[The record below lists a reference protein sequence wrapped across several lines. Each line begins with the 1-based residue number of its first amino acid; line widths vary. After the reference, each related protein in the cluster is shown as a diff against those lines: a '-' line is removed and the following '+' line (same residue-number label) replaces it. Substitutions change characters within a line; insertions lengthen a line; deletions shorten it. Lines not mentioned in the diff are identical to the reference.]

1 MATKSNFTARLPY
14 LDHLR
19 EQVAGMG
26 FVLTRGRGAGEVGS
40 IQAFLN
46 AMSSGE
52 VVAFPLIADAADI
65 LAVASRIDEIAA
77 AEMDMTTDVLRY
89 CAAAM
94 RSAAARVIELDA
106 AEVGD
111 ESDALRLAAGKLGRY
126 VDAESAMRSAALALF
141 PVVVRFD
148 DGSYDWYHTDRPT
161 AEAHVIVARR
171 AGVGSWQLQAD

>member
-1 MATKSNFTARLPY
+1 MATKSNFTARLPHLGY
-14 LDHLR
+14 LR
-19 EQVAGMG
+19 ELVAGMG
-26 FVLTRGRGAGEVGS
+26 FTLTRGRGAGEVGS

-52 VVAFPLIADAADI
+52 VVAFPLIADATDMM
-65 LAVASRIDEIAA
+65 AVASRIDEIAA

-89 CAAAM
+89 CTASL

-126 VDAESAMRSAALALF
+126 ADAESAMRSAVLALF
-141 PVVVRFD
+141 SVVIRFD
-148 DGSYDWYHTDRPT
+148 DGSYDWHHADRPT
-161 AEAHVIVARR
+161 AGRHEIVARR
-171 AGVGSWQLQAD
+171 DGVGPWQQN